1 MRWHSRAG
9 CGIISVRP
17 KRLKKRENLRLPFP
31 ARLCRC
37 RTGMGIRMKHGGF
50 RAEKPR
56 VKAAKERVKELNSV
70 IRAAGD
76 AYRHPVTGEAAVI
89 HVDLGGSG
97 FIDPLSRC
105 SQPRMNDGI
114 FGFIEEAAGAFP
126 PLVPLTAVMHGAPP
140 EDHEA
145 IRSMVRRHYEA
156 VLRDQL
162 KEKRVNKNK
171 MNILLVIGIVL
182 IGLSL
187 LLAPDRGDSVF
198 LQVISIAGT
207 FSLWEAT
214 NCLLI
219 IRSRINRA
227 MRETAQYLT
236 MDIRFDPG
244 SADADTAAG
253 KDDRA

>member
-1 MRWHSRAG
+1 
-9 CGIISVRP
+9 
-17 KRLKKRENLRLPFP
+17 
-31 ARLCRC
+31 
-37 RTGMGIRMKHGGF
+37 MKHSGF

-56 VKAAKERVKELNSV
+56 VKAAKERIKELNSV
-70 IRAAGD
+70 IRAARD
-76 AYRHPVTGEAAVI
+76 AYRHPVSGEDAVI

-105 SQPRMNDGI
+105 SQPRMNGGI
-114 FGFIEEAAGAFP
+114 FEFIEEAAGAFP

-140 EDHEA
+140 EDHEP
-145 IRSMVRRHYEA
+145 IRDMVRRHYEA

-162 KEKRVNKNK
+162 SEKRANKNK
-171 MNILLVIGIVL
+171 MIILLVIGIVL
-182 IGLSL
+182 IGLCL
-187 LLAPDRGDSVF
+187 LLAPGWEGSVF
-198 LQVISIAGT
+198 LQIISIAGS

-236 MDIRFDPG
+236 MDIRFVPG
-244 SADADTAAG
+244 SADTDAASG